1 MGLPLLFGLGGA
13 YTAGQY
19 GLFDKAADFYKN
31 QLVPSIDE
39 QLQQSGGVIP
49 GGPTFAPTLTNPN
62 AVPESVRFTGNRN
75 DPITM
80 VNADGTVGTIPA
92 TGPITSNPGSITGTN
107 GISAADLIALAK
119 NAQTNP
125 ILPNSNRT
133 EEIKT
138 GLKNKIE
145 DARRRGQEAIAMGDI
160 GLYEQTQ
167 KQIVALEDALAK
179 APGDIASMEMPTHT
193 MPDGTVHPGATHA
206 DYMLMQNDA
215 GMTRG
220 LKGYNQIDPIMK
232 QDADTDRKR
241 DRTSF
246 GEMLMDRLN
255 QAGSG
260 TEKLMNRMNQAEPGM
275 LTPAEKM
282 IRTGSA
288 IVGAADQGGLAA
300 MQAAGNT
307 YGAIQDYERLQEQ
320 QQIDNYIN
328 SLTSSGQLTGQ
339 QQIDLQREVTAM
351 ETQLGIMDN
360 SLAALRSDSDL
371 TGPFSGNILRFW
383 DRASNSDK
391 SAFREKIRLGLEKL
405 RVDGILENT
414 KNTKGAISDKEMALF
429 MAPTPSLSAQEGV
442 WIAWIEERQRVLR
455 DVIYRMQNN
464 IRIDPASEVGNPIVI
479 SSGATSAPT
488 TNTAPQYSQEDMD
501 TLNKYGLG
509 Q

>member
-1 MGLPLLFGLGGA
+1 MAIPIMFGANPFGMTNERLEAERLAKERARRVGLLSGVDSMPDL
-13 YTAGQY
+13 
-19 GLFDKAADFYKN
+19 D
-31 QLVPSIDE
+31 PSLRTNTGPYITS
-39 QLQQSGGVIP
+39 QAVINS
-49 GGPTFAPTLTNPN
+49 PTG
-62 AVPESVRFTGNRN
+62 RFT
-75 DPITM
+75 
-80 VNADGTVGTIPA
+80 
-92 TGPITSNPGSITGTN
+92 TGPDGRRVPDMRTRTSPHGAPLPTNVVNRLEGNVSPVVKPEATMATNAN
-107 GISAADLIALAK
+107 GISEADLAALAK
-119 NAQTNP
+119 EAQTNP
-125 ILPNSNRT
+125 IMTN
-133 EEIKT
+133 
-138 GLKNKIE
+138 
-145 DARRRGQEAIAMGDI
+145 
-160 GLYEQTQ
+160 EQMAT
-167 KQIVALEDALAK
+167 
-179 APGDIASMEMPTHT
+179 MPTHT

-260 TEKLMNRMNQAEPGM
+260 TENLMNRMNQADPGM

-288 IVGAADQGGLAA
+288 IVGASGQGGLAA
-300 MQAAGNT
+300 MEAAGQS
-307 YGAIQDYERLQEQ
+307 YGAIQDYERAQEQ
-320 QQIDNYIN
+320 QQIENYVN

-339 QQIDLQREVTAM
+339 QQLDLQREVTAM

-371 TGPFSGNILRFW
+371 TGPFAGNILRFW

-464 IRIDPASEVGNPIVI
+464 IRIDPGSEVGNPIVI

-488 TNTAPQYSQEDMD
+488 TNTTPQYSQEDLD

>member
-31 QLVPSIDE
+31 QLVPSIDS
-39 QLQQSGGVIP
+39 QIQQTGGVIP

-62 AVPESVRFTGNRN
+62 AVPDSVRFTGNRN

-92 TGPITSNPGSITGTN
+92 TGPVTPNTGPMPGTN
-107 GISAADLIALAK
+107 GISAADLAALAK
-119 NAQTNP
+119 ESQTNP
-125 ILPNSNRT
+125 IMTN
-133 EEIKT
+133 
-138 GLKNKIE
+138 
-145 DARRRGQEAIAMGDI
+145 
-160 GLYEQTQ
+160 EQMAT
-167 KQIVALEDALAK
+167 
-179 APGDIASMEMPTHT
+179 MPTHT

-246 GEMLMDRLN
+246 GEMLM
-255 QAGSG
+255 A
-260 TEKLMNRMNQAEPGM
+260 RMNQAEPGM
-275 LTPAEKM
+275 LTPAEKL
-282 IRTGSA
+282 IRTGGA
-288 IVGAADQGGLAA
+288 IVGASGQGGLAA
-300 MQAAGNT
+300 MEAAGQS
-307 YGAIQDYERLQEQ
+307 YGAIQDYERAQEQ
-320 QQIDNYIN
+320 QQIDNYLN

-339 QQIDLQREVTAM
+339 QQLDLQREVTSM

-371 TGPFSGNILRFW
+371 TGPFAGNVLRFW

-464 IRIDPASEVGNPIVI
+464 IRIDPGSEVGNPIVI

-488 TNTAPQYSQEDMD
+488 TNTTPQYSQEDLD

>member
-1 MGLPLLFGLGGA
+1 MALIMNFGANPFGMTNERLEAERLAEERARRVGLLSGVDSMPDLDPSLRTNTGPYITSQAIINSPTGRFTTGPDGRRVPDMRTRTSTHGAPLPRNVVNRLMNNAPNTYNESVAGGGGA
-13 YTAGQY
+13 MGRNA
-19 GLFDKAADFYKN
+19 FN
-31 QLVPSIDE
+31 SM
-39 QLQQSGGVIP
+39 
-49 GGPTFAPTLTNPN
+49 PTTEPMANN
-62 AVPESVRFTGNRN
+62 A
-75 DPITM
+75 
-80 VNADGTVGTIPA
+80 
-92 TGPITSNPGSITGTN
+92 N
-107 GISAADLIALAK
+107 GISGADLVALAK

-125 ILPNSNRT
+125 IMTN
-133 EEIKT
+133 
-138 GLKNKIE
+138 
-145 DARRRGQEAIAMGDI
+145 
-160 GLYEQTQ
+160 EQMAT
-167 KQIVALEDALAK
+167 
-179 APGDIASMEMPTHT
+179 MPTHT
-193 MPDGTVHPGATHA
+193 MPDGTVHPGATHE
-206 DYMLMQNDA
+206 DYMAMQEQS

-246 GEMLMDRLN
+246 GEMLM
-255 QAGSG
+255 A
-260 TEKLMNRMNQAEPGM
+260 RMNQADPGM

-288 IVGAADQGGLAA
+288 IVGASGQGGLAA
-300 MQAAGNT
+300 MEAAGQS
-307 YGAIQDYERLQEQ
+307 YGAIQDYERAQRQ
-320 QQIDNYIN
+320 QQIDNYLN

-339 QQIDLQREVTAM
+339 QQLDLQREVTAM

-371 TGPFSGNILRFW
+371 TGPFAGNILRFW

-464 IRIDPASEVGNPIVI
+464 IRIDPGSEVGNPIVI

-488 TNTAPQYSQEDMD
+488 TNTMQNNNVSTDIEAEF
-501 TLNKYGLG
+501 NAI
-509 Q
+509 